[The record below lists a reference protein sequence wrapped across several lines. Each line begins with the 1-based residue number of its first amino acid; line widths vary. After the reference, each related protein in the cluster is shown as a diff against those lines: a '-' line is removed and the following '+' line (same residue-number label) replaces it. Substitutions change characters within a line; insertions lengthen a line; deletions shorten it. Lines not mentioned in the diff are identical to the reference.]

1 MIKGVKLGSP
11 VLVNNL
17 RATIPHDDVIATASW
32 IGNSVL
38 SRTHYSKGSHNSSTF
53 ELWSKGND
61 IVNMTISLFTA
72 VLLVQIVIY
81 VVNAVG
87 AKAINE
93 LVTVPLKLEKRM
105 C

>member
-1 MIKGVKLGSP
+1 
-11 VLVNNL
+11 
-17 RATIPHDDVIATASW
+17 
-32 IGNSVL
+32 
-38 SRTHYSKGSHNSSTF
+38 
-53 ELWSKGND
+53 
-61 IVNMTISLFTA
+61 MTISLFTA